1 MGFTLPN
8 NNCFFSNYHLKT
20 ITPFP
25 KNHDL
30 LPLKIATRLFYSVL
44 GFLYK
49 IAYLF
54 LKVINGIASLLSSTS
69 PLSDLNTLGHPPGYS
84 ILMAGVFSLLGESN
98 PAIQFVQIICDA
110 LAAVMI
116 FLIVAELFPL
126 GAAVIA
132 GMLAAL
138 SPQFAWNSVLLLPD
152 SLAVLPILIAIY
164 CLARAVRRPRLVTF
178 IITGVLVGL
187 SCWLRAN
194 AMLLTFFFAA
204 AVPLLI
210 KGERKWRYALTVVCG
225 TLLIVLPLT
234 IRNAIVFHRFIPLSL
249 GAGQTLLEGIADYD
263 PQGRFGIPN
272 TDVGIMKQ
280 EAEQFQRP
288 DYYGMLFNPDG
299 VERERARL
307 NPGFTFDS
315 FVTGKANQLARA
327 AAIQVSENPG
337 ISYNPLF
344 VYGGVGLGKTH
355 LVQAIGNFVASQR
368 PDAKIRYIH
377 AEQYVT
383 DVVRAY
389 QQKSFDE
396 FKRYYHS
403 LDLLL
408 IDDIQFFSNK
418 GRTQEEF
425 FYAFNALVEAHKQIV
440 ITCDTYP
447 KEISGMEERLIS
459 RFGWGLTVA
468 IEPPELEMRVAI
480 VLKKAEA
487 ESVVL
492 SEDIAFFIAKHIRS
506 NVRELEG
513 ALKKVLAFSRF
524 NARELSLDLAKD
536 ALRDILNVANRQITV
551 ENIQKTV
558 AEFFKL
564 KISDM
569 HSKRRTRNVA
579 RPRQVAMALAKD
591 LTQMS
596 LPEIGEAFGN
606 RDHTT
611 VLHACRM
618 IASLRK
624 QDSVM
629 NRDYLVLEQVLKG

>member
-1 MGFTLPN
+1 MQNLWDACLRRLEQELPAQQFN
-8 NNCFFSNYHLKT
+8 T
-20 ITPFP
+20 WIR
-25 KNHDL
+25 
-30 LPLKIATRLFYSVL
+30 PLAPESGAAENALILTAPNRFVLELVRERFAARIERL
-44 GFLYK
+44 
-49 IAYLF
+49 
-54 LKVINGIASLLSSTS
+54 
-69 PLSDLNTLGHPPGYS
+69 
-84 ILMAGVFSLLGESN
+84 
-98 PAIQFVQIICDA
+98 
-110 LAAVMI
+110 
-116 FLIVAELFPL
+116 VAETSGREVGLRL
-126 GAAVIA
+126 V
-132 GMLAAL
+132 
-138 SPQFAWNSVLLLPD
+138 
-152 SLAVLPILIAIY
+152 
-164 CLARAVRRPRLVTF
+164 LARGSEPNLRPALPAA
-178 IITGVLVGL
+178 
-187 SCWLRAN
+187 RA
-194 AMLLTFFFAA
+194 APEP
-204 AVPLLI
+204 VVQ
-210 KGERKWRYALTVVCG
+210 ER
-225 TLLIVLPLT
+225 
-234 IRNAIVFHRFIPLSL
+234 S
-249 GAGQTLLEGIADYD
+249 
-263 PQGRFGIPN
+263 
-272 TDVGIMKQ
+272 
-280 EAEQFQRP
+280 
-288 DYYGMLFNPDG
+288 
-299 VERERARL
+299 RL
-307 NPGFTFDS
+307 NRGFSFDS

-337 ISYNPLF
+337 TSYNPLF

-355 LVQAIGNFVASQR
+355 LVQAIGNQVADRR
-368 PDAKIRYIH
+368 PQARIRYIH

-389 QQKSFDE
+389 QQKSFDD

-447 KEISGMEERLIS
+447 KEIAGMEERLIS

-487 ESVVL
+487 EAVPV
-492 SEDIAFFIAKHIRS
+492 SEEIAFFIAKHIRS

-513 ALKKVLAFSRF
+513 ALKKVLAFARF
-524 NARELSLDLAKD
+524 TGRELSLDLAKE
-536 ALRDILNVANRQITV
+536 ALRDILNLNSRQVSV
-551 ENIQKTV
+551 EGIQKTV
-558 AEFFKL
+558 AEYFKI

-569 HSKRRTRNVA
+569 HSKRRSRNVA

-611 VLHACRM
+611 VLHACRT
-618 IASLRK
+618 IASLRSR
-624 QDSVM
+624 DSSL

>member
-1 MGFTLPN
+1 MQTLWEA
-8 NNCFFSNYHLKT
+8 CLRR
-20 ITPFP
+20 
-25 KNHDL
+25 L
-30 LPLKIATRLFYSVL
+30 EQELPAQQFNTWIR
-44 GFLYK
+44 
-49 IAYLF
+49 
-54 LKVINGIASLLSSTS
+54 
-69 PLSDLNTLGHPPGYS
+69 PLSPEPGDV
-84 ILMAGVFSLLGESN
+84 G
-98 PAIQFVQIICDA
+98 DA
-110 LAAVMI
+110 LV
-116 FLIVAELFPL
+116 
-126 GAAVIA
+126 
-132 GMLAAL
+132 LAAPNRFVL
-138 SPQFAWNSVLLLPD
+138 ELVRERFAARIER
-152 SLAVLPILIAIY
+152 LAAEAAGRE
-164 CLARAVRRPRLVTF
+164 LALRLV
-178 IITGVLVGL
+178 L
-187 SCWLRAN
+187 SRGAETAPRAPQPPPRP
-194 AMLLTFFFAA
+194 APETPA
-204 AVPLLI
+204 P
-210 KGERKWRYALTVVCG
+210 
-225 TLLIVLPLT
+225 
-234 IRNAIVFHRFIPLSL
+234 
-249 GAGQTLLEGIADYD
+249 AD
-263 PQGRFGIPN
+263 RS
-272 TDVGIMKQ
+272 
-280 EAEQFQRP
+280 
-288 DYYGMLFNPDG
+288 
-299 VERERARL
+299 RL
-307 NPGFTFDS
+307 NRGFTFDS

-327 AAIQVSENPG
+327 AALQVAENPG

-355 LVQAIGNFVASQR
+355 LVQAIGNQVAAVR
-368 PDAKIRYIH
+368 PQARIRYIH

-447 KEISGMEERLIS
+447 KEIAGMEERLIS

-487 ESVVL
+487 EAAAV
-492 SEDIAFFIAKHIRS
+492 SEEIAFFIAKHIRS

-513 ALKKVLAFSRF
+513 ALKKVLAFARF
-524 NARELSLDLAKD
+524 TERELSLDLAKE
-536 ALRDILNVANRQITV
+536 ALRDILNLNSRQVSV
-551 ENIQKTV
+551 EGIQKTV
-558 AEFFKL
+558 AEYFKI
-564 KISDM
+564 KMADM
-569 HSKRRTRNVA
+569 HSKKRSRNLA

-611 VLHACRM
+611 VLHACRT

-624 QDSVM
+624 ADTGL

>member
-1 MGFTLPN
+1 M
-8 NNCFFSNYHLKT
+8 
-20 ITPFP
+20 
-25 KNHDL
+25 
-30 LPLKIATRLFYSVL
+30 
-44 GFLYK
+44 
-49 IAYLF
+49 
-54 LKVINGIASLLSSTS
+54 
-69 PLSDLNTLGHPPGYS
+69 
-84 ILMAGVFSLLGESN
+84 
-98 PAIQFVQIICDA
+98 
-110 LAAVMI
+110 
-116 FLIVAELFPL
+116 
-126 GAAVIA
+126 
-132 GMLAAL
+132 
-138 SPQFAWNSVLLLPD
+138 
-152 SLAVLPILIAIY
+152 
-164 CLARAVRRPRLVTF
+164 
-178 IITGVLVGL
+178 
-187 SCWLRAN
+187 
-194 AMLLTFFFAA
+194 
-204 AVPLLI
+204 
-210 KGERKWRYALTVVCG
+210 
-225 TLLIVLPLT
+225 
-234 IRNAIVFHRFIPLSL
+234 
-249 GAGQTLLEGIADYD
+249 
-263 PQGRFGIPN
+263 
-272 TDVGIMKQ
+272 
-280 EAEQFQRP
+280 
-288 DYYGMLFNPDG
+288 
-299 VERERARL
+299 
-307 NPGFTFDS
+307 
-315 FVTGKANQLARA
+315 
-327 AAIQVSENPG
+327 
-337 ISYNPLF
+337 
-344 VYGGVGLGKTH
+344 
-355 LVQAIGNFVASQR
+355 QAIGNFVAAKR

-487 ESVVL
+487 EAVVL

-513 ALKKVLAFSRF
+513 ALKKVLAYSRF
-524 NARELSLDLAKD
+524 NGRELSLDLAKE

-569 HSKRRTRNVA
+569 HSKKRNRNVA

-611 VLHACRM
+611 VLHACRT

-624 QDSVM
+624 QDSVI

>member
-1 MGFTLPN
+1 LRRLEQELPAQQFN
-8 NNCFFSNYHLKT
+8 T
-20 ITPFP
+20 WI
-25 KNHDL
+25 
-30 LPLKIATRLFYSVL
+30 R
-44 GFLYK
+44 
-49 IAYLF
+49 
-54 LKVINGIASLLSSTS
+54 
-69 PLSDLNTLGHPPGYS
+69 PLSPEAGTPNDTL
-84 ILMAGVFSLLGESN
+84 V
-98 PAIQFVQIICDA
+98 
-110 LAAVMI
+110 LAAPNRFV
-116 FLIVAELFPL
+116 LELVRERF
-126 GAAVIA
+126 AARIER
-132 GMLAAL
+132 LAAEASGREL
-138 SPQFAWNSVLLLPD
+138 GLRLV
-152 SLAVLPILIAIY
+152 
-164 CLARAVRRPRLVTF
+164 LARAPEPTVRAAPSSQRVASEPP
-178 IITGVLVGL
+178 
-187 SCWLRAN
+187 S
-194 AMLLTFFFAA
+194 ML
-204 AVPLLI
+204 
-210 KGERKWRYALTVVCG
+210 
-225 TLLIVLPLT
+225 
-234 IRNAIVFHRFIPLSL
+234 
-249 GAGQTLLEGIADYD
+249 
-263 PQGRFGIPN
+263 
-272 TDVGIMKQ
+272 
-280 EAEQFQRP
+280 
-288 DYYGMLFNPDG
+288 
-299 VERERARL
+299 ERARL
-307 NPGFTFDS
+307 NRAFSFDS

-327 AAIQVSENPG
+327 AAIQVAENPG

-355 LVQAIGNFVASQR
+355 LVQAIGNHVADQR
-368 PDAKIRYIH
+368 PQARIRYIH

-447 KEISGMEERLIS
+447 KEIANMEERLIS

-487 ESVVL
+487 EAVDL
-492 SEDIAFFIAKHIRS
+492 SEEIAFFIAKHIRS

-513 ALKKVLAFSRF
+513 ALKKVLAFARF
-524 NARELSLDLAKD
+524 TERDLSLELAKE
-536 ALRDILNVANRQITV
+536 ALRDILNLSSRQISV
-551 ENIQKTV
+551 EGIQKTV
-558 AEFFKL
+558 AEYFKL
-564 KISDM
+564 KVSDM
-569 HSKRRTRNVA
+569 HSKKRSRNLA

-611 VLHACRM
+611 VLHACRT
-618 IASLRK
+618 IASLRSR
-624 QDSVM
+624 DGAL

>member
-1 MGFTLPN
+1 MQNLWDACLRRLEQELPAQQFNTWIRPLAPEAAPEDTLVLSAPN
-8 NNCFFSNYHLKT
+8 RFVLELVRERFAAR
-20 ITPFP
+20 
-25 KNHDL
+25 
-30 LPLKIATRLFYSVL
+30 IAR
-44 GFLYK
+44 
-49 IAYLF
+49 
-54 LKVINGIASLLSSTS
+54 
-69 PLSDLNTLGHPPGYS
+69 
-84 ILMAGVFSLLGESN
+84 
-98 PAIQFVQIICDA
+98 
-110 LAAVMI
+110 LAAEASGKECDLKLV
-116 FLIVAELFPL
+116 
-126 GAAVIA
+126 
-132 GMLAAL
+132 
-138 SPQFAWNSVLLLPD
+138 
-152 SLAVLPILIAIY
+152 
-164 CLARAVRRPRLVTF
+164 LARGAEPAPRPSA
-178 IITGVLVGL
+178 GGPK
-187 SCWLRAN
+187 
-194 AMLLTFFFAA
+194 AA
-204 AVPLLI
+204 AEPAAAP
-210 KGERKWRYALTVVCG
+210 ERG
-225 TLLIVLPLT
+225 
-234 IRNAIVFHRFIPLSL
+234 
-249 GAGQTLLEGIADYD
+249 
-263 PQGRFGIPN
+263 
-272 TDVGIMKQ
+272 
-280 EAEQFQRP
+280 
-288 DYYGMLFNPDG
+288 
-299 VERERARL
+299 RL
-307 NPGFTFDS
+307 NRAFTFDS

-344 VYGGVGLGKTH
+344 IYGGVGLGKTH
-355 LVQAIGNFVASQR
+355 LLQAIGNALADRR
-368 PDAKIRYIH
+368 PEARIRYSH

-447 KEISGMEERLIS
+447 KEIAGMEERLIS

-487 ESVVL
+487 EAVEL

-513 ALKKVLAFSRF
+513 ALKKVLAFARF
-524 NARELSLDLAKD
+524 NGRELSLDLAKE
-536 ALRDILNVANRQITV
+536 ALRDILNVASRQV
-551 ENIQKTV
+551 SVDGIQKTV
-558 AEFFKL
+558 AEYFKI
-564 KISDM
+564 KVSDM
-569 HSKRRTRNVA
+569 HSKRRNRNVA

-611 VLHACRM
+611 VLHACRT
-618 IASLRK
+618 ISALRK
-624 QDSVM
+624 QDSSL